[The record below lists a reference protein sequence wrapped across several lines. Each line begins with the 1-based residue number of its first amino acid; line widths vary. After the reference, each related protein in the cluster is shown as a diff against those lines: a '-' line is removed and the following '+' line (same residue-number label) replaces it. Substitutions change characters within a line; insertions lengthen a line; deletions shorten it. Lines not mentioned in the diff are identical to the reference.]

1 MPNPLAQLG
10 ERIRELAHQVQDI
23 LRWRHYSGRTT
34 DRMNKLKTFEQQL
47 VELHD
52 IEDKIEREKKAAA
65 LYAAIKK
72 ESGTPMALEGR
83 AHFFF
88 YGDASHV
95 MIAGDWTYWQM
106 AVPFERVA
114 ETKLFQAVLSFPR
127 TARLQYKL
135 VVDGNWILDPG
146 NPHTSAEGFGVNSEF
161 WMDEYEDRSF
171 LTPPKDQ
178 SIKRGTITRHSL
190 KSEILH
196 EEREF
201 FLFTP
206 GSAAADP
213 LVEHQ
218 LLLVHD
224 GAEAIS
230 IGRFHHILD
239 HLMVAGK
246 LPSTCA
252 IFIPP
257 HNRHTEYAL
266 NKNYEQFCVEE
277 VIPKAVEIWKERG
290 VKISEDP
297 QDRCVTGA
305 SLGGLLATQTALD
318 FPKQLGA
325 VIAQSPAYWVTR
337 GAIFRPASLKNAPD
351 ILFVLETGTVCDA
364 RELTR
369 IMYARLR
376 NVGAEATCM
385 EYVQGHTWG
394 NWRTNLA
401 DGLLAWQRLKNVV
414 LEHG

>member
-10 ERIRELAHQVQDI
+10 ERVRELAHQVQTI

-34 DRMNKLKTFEQQL
+34 DSMNKLKTFEQQL

-52 IEDKIEREKKAAA
+52 IENKTEREKKAAA

-72 ESGTPMALEGR
+72 ECGTPMALEGR

-95 MIAGDWTYWQM
+95 MLAGDWTYWQM
-106 AVPFERVA
+106 ATPFERVA
-114 ETKLFQAVLSFPR
+114 ETKLFQAVLEFPP

-171 LTPPKDQ
+171 LTLPKNQ
-178 SIKRGTITRHSL
+178 EVKRGTITRHSL
-190 KSEILH
+190 KSEIVH
-196 EEREF
+196 EDREF

-206 GSAAADP
+206 SNAAADP

-218 LLLVHD
+218 LLLIHD

-239 HLMVAGK
+239 NLMAAGK

-266 NKNYEQFCVEE
+266 NKNYEKFCVEE

-290 VKISEDP
+290 VKISEEP

-305 SLGGLLATQTALD
+305 SLGGLLATQTVLD

-351 ILFVLETGTVCDA
+351 ILFVLQTGTVCDA

-376 NVGAEATCM
+376 NVSAEVTCM

-401 DGLLAWQRLKNVV
+401 EGLLAWQRLKNVV

>member
-10 ERIRELAHQVQDI
+10 ERVRELAHQVQTI

-34 DRMNKLKTFEQQL
+34 DSMNKLKTFEQQL

-52 IEDKIEREKKAAA
+52 IENKTEREKKAAA

-72 ESGTPMALEGR
+72 ECGTPMALEGR

-95 MIAGDWTYWQM
+95 MLAGDWTYWQM
-106 AVPFERVA
+106 ATPFERVA
-114 ETKLFQAVLSFPR
+114 ETKLFQAVLEFPP

-171 LTPPKDQ
+171 LTLPKNQ
-178 SIKRGTITRHSL
+178 EVKRGTITRHSL

-196 EEREF
+196 EDREF

-206 GSAAADP
+206 SNAAADP

-218 LLLVHD
+218 LLLIHD

-239 HLMVAGK
+239 NLMAAGK

-266 NKNYEQFCVEE
+266 NKNYEKFCVEE

-290 VKISEDP
+290 VKISEEP

-305 SLGGLLATQTALD
+305 SLGGLLATQTVLD

-351 ILFVLETGTVCDA
+351 ILFVLQTGTVCDA

-376 NVGAEATCM
+376 NVSAEVTCM

-401 DGLLAWQRLKNVV
+401 EGLLAWQRLKNVV